1 VNSRAEIVAAIQKA
15 SSLAEQAA
23 LVTELDQYDR
33 NQRRAAAE
41 ARSIDLADTIVQ
53 ETLRPVA
60 VHEMHTTSTDWL
72 GSFEAAEDSDN
83 QLLATAAL
91 WYSRVSPEVK
101 ADQEEFMEQAKG
113 IMRREASAYGER
125 AQAAYS
131 AGMTYLAHLVRR
143 EAASGL
149 DQIDQTVAPD
159 GVTSA
164 PTPIPTDVF
173 DNFAPE
179 VHPDNQGVVGTETSE
194 RNPLLQQIQS
204 EDGGQGQPEWG
215 HGTWDESWGRT
226 GDDAAPAEQATA
238 DDVGDD
244 EYNQFQA
251 SVAIGHLY
259 NMDQFRAE
267 AASGLDQIQ
276 QTVAPDGVTDKS
288 TPLPDDVMFPW
299 ILGDEN
305 PQAQDT
311 APAQAAI
318 EQAKQAAL
326 DDLGGKC
333 PSCDTPVAGTG
344 KVKCGDCG
352 LNFERQEKQQS
363 GQEHKVG
370 SRRADP
376 NARRVVKEADMFG
389 NSDTPHAVPQP
400 NVANNPATTPRPED
414 SAASGKEDASI
425 GNASTTADGTE
436 YPKYSEGFSEGIAD
450 LHESDKHS
458 VPSAMGGDNGTGLGN
473 PKEAKAK
480 CRNCTNGNQTGTNG
494 TPGCIGK
501 NCGCS
506 YEKCGKEARP
516 DTGGLSEESYA
527 AKAHLYGRQTAM
539 DEQAKQSSLT
549 PKTSALFVT
558 VAAAD
563 NRDFKRAYAYSSK
576 WTPGTPLVKQGSAE
590 FETGLYAGISDNP
603 AHQSAWV
610 QAHRK
615 WAAKG
620 NEDLERRVEL
630 HEAFTQKVATK
641 LERETEGAYLKVEA
655 MEGDDSGGPCKAC
668 GQNTDDEGVCMNTK
682 CSHFSRF
689 SGKPNTPWPGQTV
702 MSSKEAATTTD
713 LDTLDPSASPATDG
727 STPIN
732 GIGQPG
738 PLDGKQDAAAPGGAA
753 PYNGAEPFGQ
763 AAVPTGKVRGSG
775 DPKDL
780 LVNDIPGGPLDGNAR
795 AYAFRRQVQANLVDY
810 LNPQS

>member
-1 VNSRAEIVAAIQKA
+1 VNSRAEIVAAIQNA
-15 SSLAEQAA
+15 EGLAAQAA

-33 NQRRAAAE
+33 NQRQAAAE
-41 ARSIDLADTIVQ
+41 ARSLDLADTIVR
-53 ETLRPVA
+53 ETLSPVA

-72 GSFEAAEDSDN
+72 GHFEAAADGDN

-149 DQIDQTVAPD
+149 PQIDQTVAPD
-159 GVTSA
+159 GVTSQ
-164 PTPIPTDVF
+164 PTPIPPDVF

-179 VHPDNQGVVGTETSE
+179 VNEDNAAVVGTETSE

-226 GDDAAPAEQATA
+226 PDGAAPAEQATA
-238 DDVGDD
+238 DDVAGD

-267 AASGLDQIQ
+267 AASTLDQVQ
-276 QTVAPDGVTDKS
+276 QTTAPDGVTDKP

-305 PQAQDT
+305 PQAQDV

-333 PSCDTPVAGTG
+333 PSCDEPVSGTG
-344 KVKCGDCG
+344 KVKCGECG
-352 LNFERQEKQQS
+352 LNFERQQKQQT
-363 GQEHKVG
+363 GAEHKVG

-376 NARRVVKEADMFG
+376 NAGRVVKEADMFG
-389 NSDTPHAVPQP
+389 NSDAPHAVPQP
-400 NVANNPATTPRPED
+400 NVANNPATTPRPVGG
-414 SAASGKEDASI
+414 ASDGKQDASI
-425 GNASTTADGTE
+425 GNAPTVSDGTTAGD
-436 YPKYSEGFSEGIAD
+436 YADGFSSGIAE
-450 LHESDKHS
+450 LHENDQHS

-473 PKEAKAK
+473 PK
-480 CRNCTNGNQTGTNG
+480 
-494 TPGCIGK
+494 
-501 NCGCS
+501 
-506 YEKCGKEARP
+506 
-516 DTGGLSEESYA
+516 A
-527 AKAHLYGRQTAM
+527 AV
-539 DEQAKQSSLT
+539 LT

-558 VAAAD
+558 VAAAG
-563 NRDFKRAYAYSSK
+563 NKDFKRAYAYASK
-576 WTPGTPLVKQGSAE
+576 WAEGTPLVKQGSPE
-590 FETGLYAGISDNP
+590 FEAGLYAGISDNP
-603 AHQSAWV
+603 ASQSAWV

-615 WAAKG
+615 WANKG
-620 NEDLERRVEL
+620 TQEL
-630 HEAFTQKVATK
+630 ATRMQLHAAFTRKVAAK
-641 LERETEGAYLKVEA
+641 FSKEASGAYLK
-655 MEGDDSGGPCKAC
+655 S
-668 GQNTDDEGVCMNTK
+668 
-682 CSHFSRF
+682 
-689 SGKPNTPWPGQTV
+689 
-702 MSSKEAATTTD
+702 EAATTTD

-738 PLDGKQDAAAPGGAA
+738 PLDGKQDAAAPGGAS

-763 AAVPTGKVRGSG
+763 AAVPTGGPNG
-775 DPKDL
+775 GGNPADM

-795 AYAFRRQVQANLVDY
+795 AYAFRRRVQANLVNY
-810 LNPQS
+810 LNSQS